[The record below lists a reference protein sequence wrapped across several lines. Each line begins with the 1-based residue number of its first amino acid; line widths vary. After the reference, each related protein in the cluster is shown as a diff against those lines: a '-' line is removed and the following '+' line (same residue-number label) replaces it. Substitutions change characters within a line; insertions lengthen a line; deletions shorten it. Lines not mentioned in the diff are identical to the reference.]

1 MSKPI
6 TPAQV
11 AQTQGSVIPS
21 AVFDA
26 FNAEIATAFVGG
38 TARVLQDRVVSRLT
52 DGGLSRH
59 EIFESGW
66 LNVEESYRAAG
77 WKVSYEKP
85 GFNESGAAC
94 FTFDAGSVTPG
105 PSP

>member
-11 AQTQGSVIPS
+11 AQKQGDVIPA

-26 FNAEIATAFVGG
+26 FNAEIAATFVGG
-38 TARVLQDRVVSRLT
+38 TAKVLQDRVVSRLT
-52 DGGLSRH
+52 DGGMSRR
-59 EIFESGW
+59 EIFDSGW
-66 LNVEESYRAAG
+66 LNVEESYQAAG

-85 GFNESGAAC
+85 GFNESGEAC
-94 FTFDAGSVTPG
+94 FTFDAGAAK
-105 PSP
+105 